1 MKLKLNTA
9 FNTFANAKFLYL
21 YSGDFYKIFNNY
33 AFSTL
38 ATKKGIYFNEA
49 VTPSF
54 HTDLIT
60 TSRRDD
66 LVHPFSIC

>member
-1 MKLKLNTA
+1 MSNTA

-21 YSGDFYKIFNNY
+21 YSGDFYKISKNY

-38 ATKKGIYFNEA
+38 ATKKGNHFNEA
-49 VTPSF
+49 VTPTI
-54 HTDLIT
+54 HPDLIT
-60 TSRRDD
+60 TSRWDD